1 MRVSPLNVHSVMAAI
16 ETHALRKV
24 YPAPPAPKRRRRA
37 GASGAPAGQ
46 GGPSFGANGGSAS
59 QVGAAGNPR
68 GEIVALKALDL
79 EIRDGEFF
87 GLLGPNGAG
96 KTTTIGILTTRVRPT
111 SGKALIG
118 GADVAT
124 QAVQVR
130 QRIGVVPQRPNP
142 DRSLN
147 VIENLLFHAAYFGI
161 PTSKSRPRA
170 LALLEQLG
178 IADKAS
184 AKVDEMSG
192 GQQQRLMIARALIHE
207 PQVIFLDEPTVGL
220 DPQTR
225 LALWDIL
232 RELHAERRTIVMTTH
247 YMDEADKLCDRIA
260 IVDRGELLELD
271 TPAALKERA
280 PGGTMI
286 EIALSGDAV
295 QLDPIRAEPGV
306 LRAESA
312 GSVLRVYSD
321 RGGRVIS
328 PVIQLVEDQG
338 LHVANISLT
347 EPSLE
352 TLFVARTGRKL
363 D

>member
-1 MRVSPLNVHSVMAAI
+1 MPASAI
-16 ETHALRKV
+16 ETRALRKV
-24 YPAPPAPKRRRRA
+24 YPAPPTPKRRGRA
-37 GASGAPAGQ
+37 AGPPPAM
-46 GGPSFGANGGSAS
+46 GGSPSAAMMT
-59 QVGAAGNPR
+59 VGAGR

-79 EIRDGEFF
+79 QVHEGEFF

-96 KTTTIGILTTRVRPT
+96 KTTTIGILTTRVKPT
-111 SGKALIG
+111 SGSAMVG
-118 GADVAT
+118 GADVAND
-124 QAVQVR
+124 AVRVR

-147 VIENLLFHAAYFGI
+147 VLENLLFHAAYFGI
-161 PTSKSRPRA
+161 PTAASLPRA
-170 LALLEQLG
+170 NALLEQLS
-178 IADKAS
+178 IADKAH

-225 LALWDIL
+225 LSLWDIL
-232 RELHAERRTIVMTTH
+232 RELHREGRTIVMTTH
-247 YMDEADKLCDRIA
+247 YMEEADKLCDRIA

-271 TPAALKERA
+271 TPEALKRRA
-280 PGGTMI
+280 PGGTLV
-286 EIALSGDAV
+286 EITVSGDTSSA
-295 QLDPIRAEPGV
+295 AERVRGIDGV
-306 LRAESA
+306 LRAEMQ
-312 GSVLRVYSD
+312 GGTLRVYSD

-328 PVIQLVEDQG
+328 PVIAVIEDAG
-338 LHVANISLT
+338 ASVTNISLT

-352 TLFVARTGRKL
+352 TLFVSRTGRKL

>member
-1 MRVSPLNVHSVMAAI
+1 VD
-16 ETHALRKV
+16 ALELCTASFRSE
-24 YPAPPAPKRRRRA
+24 RRRA
-37 GASGAPAGQ
+37 RLPSQRSFRHGRDRDARTEKGVSRAACPEAPSSRRRFWCTGCQ

-161 PTSKSRPRA
+161 
-170 LALLEQLG
+170 
-178 IADKAS
+178 
-184 AKVDEMSG
+184 
-192 GQQQRLMIARALIHE
+192 
-207 PQVIFLDEPTVGL
+207 
-220 DPQTR
+220 
-225 LALWDIL
+225 
-232 RELHAERRTIVMTTH
+232 
-247 YMDEADKLCDRIA
+247 
-260 IVDRGELLELD
+260 
-271 TPAALKERA
+271 
-280 PGGTMI
+280 
-286 EIALSGDAV
+286 
-295 QLDPIRAEPGV
+295 
-306 LRAESA
+306 
-312 GSVLRVYSD
+312 
-321 RGGRVIS
+321 
-328 PVIQLVEDQG
+328 
-338 LHVANISLT
+338 
-347 EPSLE
+347 
-352 TLFVARTGRKL
+352 
-363 D
+363 